1 MEKID
6 IVEKLGNKEITAL
19 DIAKNVIRDPSLLP
33 EIFNGIRSE
42 NSRIRFKSAKII
54 RAISEK
60 NPEILYSKM
69 DFFID
74 LLDSENRIL
83 KWIAIDVIGN
93 LTSIDS
99 KNKFDKIFKKYY
111 SFLLAESMITV
122 AHTID
127 NSGKIAKARPHL
139 TQMITSELLKIEKIP
154 TKQHLTQE
162 CKNILLGKVILAFG
176 MYFDQIENKDSVISF
191 VKRQLNNTRNATK
204 AKAEKFLKRIE
215 KLQIQKPLRN
225 LN

>member
-1 MEKID
+1 MERID
-6 IVEKLGNKEITAL
+6 IVEKLGTKEITAV
-19 DIAKNVIRDPSLLP
+19 DIAKNVIKDPGLLL
-33 EIFNGIRSE
+33 EIFNGISSK
-42 NSRIRFKSAKII
+42 NSRIRFKSAKIL
-54 RAISEK
+54 RVISEK

-83 KWIAIDVIGN
+83 KWIAIDVVGN

-99 KNKFDKIFKKYY
+99 KNRFDKIFEKYY

-122 AHTID
+122 AHIVD
-127 NSGKIAKARPHL
+127 NSGKIAKAKPHL
-139 TQMITSELLKIEKIP
+139 TQRITSELLKIEKIP
-154 TKQHLTQE
+154 TRPHLTQE

-191 VKRQLNNTRNATK
+191 VKRQVNNTRNATK
-204 AKAEKFLKRIE
+204 AKAEKFLNRTE